1 MKKEFLPFVV
11 GAAFALCVGC
21 GQAQT
26 AETTAANEPAASEQA
41 ATEQATSEQAA
52 GEQTTS
58 DVVFKIGAI
67 PDYDQSLME
76 ESLDDFATYLSSKTG
91 L

>member
-1 MKKEFLPFVV
+1 MKNRLLPFVV

-21 GQAQT
+21 GQSQT
-26 AETTAANEPAASEQA
+26 AETTAASDSAATGQA
-41 ATEQATSEQAA
+41 ATEQATTEQAA
-52 GEQTTS
+52 SEQTTS

-76 ESLDDFATYLSSKTG
+76 ESLDDFAT
-91 L
+91 

>member
-1 MKKEFLPFVV
+1 MKKGFLPFVV

-26 AETTAANEPAASEQA
+26 TETTAASEQA
-41 ATEQATSEQAA
+41 ASEQGTSEQAA
-52 GEQTTS
+52 SEQTTS

-91 L
+91 